1 MGMVPEGIVVSSSG
15 VKFTPASHNSCLR
28 LAIDSRSFAIVEVYQ
43 RPLPEPIQ
51 LVAANVRHA
60 TG

>member
-28 LAIDSRSFAIVEVYQ
+28 LAIDSGYFAQLKLYQ